1 MMFKPISPHAL
12 LDIAQN
18 IALMVSS
25 QRRIRVGHFASYLWR
40 AVARQFT
47 PTPRELKV
55 EINPNLRTHYSRE
68 NRTFVVTLS
77 LAPKGEDLASQF
89 IMSGASAGA
98 GPMTAAGGLAATSGG
113 GASSAYVELTDQQR
127 VLKAEMEA
135 EKKLMQETQEQRQM
149 MDRAGELLEVEGKTR
164 EGEREKRVDDQLL
177 LKQEEQFGAA
187 KEKYEKLEQVEQ
199 IMTHQPTEMEQSAAA
214 PAGTTLAGTEIADKL
229 GPMATQA
236 GATSEVKGRYEQRVE
251 TGAVD
256 TSLVDKRAAEPVDR
270 ATEEFVEQAEKK
282 EDIEELRLF
291 NEILRNEIRSRYHV
305 RIAKNPEIISAAEEG
320 GGDQIVFEVWTHSF
334 TDTQR
339 INANMRPIFRP

>member
-1 MMFKPISPHAL
+1 MMLKPISPHTL
-12 LDIAQN
+12 LNMAQN
-18 IALMVSS
+18 VALMVSS
-25 QRRIRVGHFASYLWR
+25 QRRIRVGHFTSYLWR

-77 LAPKGEDLASQF
+77 LASKGEDLAAQF
-89 IMSGASAGA
+89 IVGGGSAGA
-98 GPMTAAGGLAATSGG
+98 GPMTAAGGLTATSGG

-127 VLKAEMEA
+127 ILKTEMEA
-135 EKKLMQETQEQRQM
+135 EKKLMQETKEHMQV
-149 MDRAGELLEVEGKTR
+149 MDKASELLEIEGKTR
-164 EGEREKRVDDQLL
+164 EIEQEERIDDQLL
-177 LKQEEQFGAA
+177 LKQEEQLGAA

-199 IMTHQPTEMEQSAAA
+199 IMTHQPTEMQQSAAA

-229 GPMATQA
+229 GPADTQTE
-236 GATSEVKGRYEQRVE
+236 ATSEVKGRYEQRTE
-251 TGAVD
+251 TGAID
-256 TSLVDKRAAEPVDR
+256 TSLTDQRVAEPVDR
-270 ATEEFVEQAEKK
+270 AVEEFVEQEEKK
-282 EDIEELRLF
+282 EDIAELRLF
-291 NEILRNEIRSRYHV
+291 NEILRNEISSQYHV
-305 RIAKNPEIISAAEEG
+305 RISKNAEIISAAEEG